1 MIIYGEYLLYITFN
15 FSTKPWM
22 INKFWALHPWCCAT
36 CSYLRLNTSMT
47 SSASFLH
54 SDHLLVV
61 NTGPAFYTTTPST
74 SRGIYHF
81 NFVQTS
87 SSTSTIGVFAPTS
100 QASLQPTAMALTEEE
115 MYAIQATERIASVLS
130 LLGAAF
136 VISTFAFNKNFHKP
150 INRLVFYACFGNVM
164 ANIGTII
171 STSGEILGSD
181 STLCQFQG
189 FLIQMYD
196 HQTDRGRLAD
206 PV

>member
-1 MIIYGEYLLYITFN
+1 
-15 FSTKPWM
+15 
-22 INKFWALHPWCCAT
+22 
-36 CSYLRLNTSMT
+36 
-47 SSASFLH
+47 
-54 SDHLLVV
+54 
-61 NTGPAFYTTTPST
+61 
-74 SRGIYHF
+74 
-81 NFVQTS
+81 
-87 SSTSTIGVFAPTS
+87 
-100 QASLQPTAMALTEEE
+100 MALADAE

-136 VISTFAFNKNFHKP
+136 VISTFTFNKNFHKP

-196 HQTDRGRLAD
+196 QQPQEGASLTGYRFLPADALWTMAMAINVYLTFFCKYNQRDLRSLELKYGILCYGTPFVPAVVYLFINPPGKGRIYGSAVVRKFSPLSL
-206 PV
+206 VLC